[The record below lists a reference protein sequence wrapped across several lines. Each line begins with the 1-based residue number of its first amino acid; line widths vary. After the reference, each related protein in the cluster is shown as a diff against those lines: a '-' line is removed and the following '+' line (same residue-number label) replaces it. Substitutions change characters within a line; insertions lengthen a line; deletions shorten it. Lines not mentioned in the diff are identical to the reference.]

1 MKVNFENAKDVANC
15 IKIVKSVIKSKNT
28 LPILDDILVIA
39 SADGNVTFVGS
50 DLESTLSLAM
60 KADVEEAGSAAIS
73 AHQLDLTVTN
83 MRPEESFSL
92 SVNEDKMVSIKT
104 KFKKGKFSFVSE
116 STDQFPDID
125 QLGNEQT
132 KMKISFPTA
141 VLSNAI
147 AASLPMRANNETRPV
162 MQGTYLSF
170 QQNGTFV
177 VATDAHIMFKRQ
189 ISESSYLPNDITETE
204 IGAIIPPKSGNII
217 PNVLKAGLAAADVD
231 ITITKNFISFKS
243 GKVML
248 SCRMTDGKYP
258 NFESVIPKNNSI
270 SLVVEKESVLEAI
283 KSAVAFSNKANN
295 LIEINVISN
304 SMFKMSS
311 QDLDFNT
318 SAEQE
323 VDCNINKQLDQFR
336 IGFDGNMLLTA
347 IKSFDS
353 QFVSI
358 DMETPSSAVV
368 VFGVNKRQD
377 SMDKD
382 EKTIVLQMPVLVE

>member
-1 MKVNFENAKDVANC
+1 
-15 IKIVKSVIKSKNT
+15 
-28 LPILDDILVIA
+28 
-39 SADGNVTFVGS
+39 
-50 DLESTLSLAM
+50 
-60 KADVEEAGSAAIS
+60 
-73 AHQLDLTVTN
+73 
-83 MRPEESFSL
+83 
-92 SVNEDKMVSIKT
+92 
-104 KFKKGKFSFVSE
+104 
-116 STDQFPDID
+116 
-125 QLGNEQT
+125 
-132 KMKISFPTA
+132 
-141 VLSNAI
+141 
-147 AASLPMRANNETRPV
+147 
-162 MQGTYLSF
+162 
-170 QQNGTFV
+170 
-177 VATDAHIMFKRQ
+177 
-189 ISESSYLPNDITETE
+189 
-204 IGAIIPPKSGNII
+204 
-217 PNVLKAGLAAADVD
+217 
-231 ITITKNFISFKS
+231 
-243 GKVML
+243 ML
-248 SCRMTDGKYP
+248 SCRMTEGKYP

-382 EKTIVLQMPVLVE
+382 EKTIVLQMPVIVE